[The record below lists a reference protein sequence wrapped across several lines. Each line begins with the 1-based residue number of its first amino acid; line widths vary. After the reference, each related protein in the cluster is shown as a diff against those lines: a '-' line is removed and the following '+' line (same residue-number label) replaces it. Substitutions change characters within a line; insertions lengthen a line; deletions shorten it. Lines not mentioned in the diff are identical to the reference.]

1 MNKLS
6 DNRWITKLA
15 YLKDIFSSI
24 NAVSRSL
31 QRYSATVIDF
41 VDNLGAFQM
50 KLRLWQEK
58 DAAGRYDVFEN
69 MSDSLSTLCKNEN
82 AVDEISGLIQK
93 HFASPS
99 QELDKYFPDITDL
112 DCHLILNPWKMDPR
126 SLPDELQDEFVDF
139 VSDSTAKDY
148 FDSLSLTSL

>member
-1 MNKLS
+1 
-6 DNRWITKLA
+6 
-15 YLKDIFSSI
+15 
-24 NAVSRSL
+24 
-31 QRYSATVIDF
+31 
-41 VDNLGAFQM
+41 
-50 KLRLWQEK
+50 
-58 DAAGRYDVFEN
+58 
-69 MSDSLSTLCKNEN
+69 MSDSLSSLCKNEN
-82 AVDEISGLIQK
+82 DVDDISGLIQK

-148 FDSLSLTSL
+148 FDSLSLTRF